1 MPARTS
7 TARRAGRGGARD
19 AGDVRGARTSSTLG
33 GRGSGPARCRLT
45 SSQSGRWRRRALRAS
60 PAVQFE
66 EWQIALHGRRVIYR
80 IAGSGPPVV
89 LIHGMLNSSSHW
101 QSVALELARE
111 HTVIAPDLIGHG
123 DSAAPRGDYSLGAHA
138 ASIRDLLAA
147 IGIER
152 ASIVG
157 HSLGGG
163 VAMQFFYQFPQR
175 VERLVLISSGGLGHE
190 VSPMLRSAALP
201 GVSALLSLT
210 IQPRLLGALA
220 GAGRRMRERA
230 LGGGV
235 HLQAI
240 ARALRPLENADARQA
255 FLTTLRSVI
264 DVHGQRVS
272 ATDRLYLLE
281 TMPTMIVW
289 GERDNTI
296 PLAHGAARTRRSR
309 GSRLQ
314 DAARR
319 RALPASGRP
328 RTASRALLREFI
340 ERDRARDASRTP
352 TGARCSRGAR
362 PTRRGRPDATVRRS
376 GWPSLG
382 HPRRRRATRRIR
394 QRAERALE
402 LLAQRLQRRRQRQAL
417 AEMALVLVDREAR
430 ADRRDL
436 EQHAAR
442 LAGSTPI

>member
-1 MPARTS
+1 MTK
-7 TARRAGRGGARD
+7 
-19 AGDVRGARTSSTLG
+19 
-33 GRGSGPARCRLT
+33 
-45 SSQSGRWRRRALRAS
+45 
-60 PAVQFE
+60 QFE

-80 IAGSGPPVV
+80 VAGDGPPVV

-101 QSVALELARE
+101 QSVATELARD

-147 IGIER
+147 IGIDR

-175 VERLVLISSGGLGHE
+175 VERLVLISSGGLGRE
-190 VSPMLRSAALP
+190 VSPMLRTAALP

-210 IQPRLLGALA
+210 IQPRVLEALA
-220 GAGRRMRERA
+220 VSGRCLRERA
-230 LGGGV
+230 LAGGV
-235 HLQAI
+235 YLQAI

-281 TMPTMIVW
+281 SMPTMIVW

-296 PLAHGAARTRRSR
+296 PLDHG
-309 GSRLQ
+309 
-314 DAARR
+314 R
-319 RALPASGRP
+319 RAHEAIPHSYFRTLPGVAHFPHLEDPDGL
-328 RTASRALLREFI
+328 SRLLREFLQETRPGSI
-340 ERDRARDASRTP
+340 EDADW
-352 TGARCSRGAR
+352 GEVLA
-362 PTRRGRPDATVRRS
+362 RRS
-376 GWPSLG
+376 PRSRLLG
-382 HPRRRRATRRIR
+382 
-394 QRAERALE
+394 
-402 LLAQRLQRRRQRQAL
+402 
-417 AEMALVLVDREAR
+417 D
-430 ADRRDL
+430 
-436 EQHAAR
+436 AA
-442 LAGSTPI
+442 A